1 MKPNE
6 LINRRSLLRGAGVG
20 AAGLGAAALIGCS
33 DSEEESSSA
42 NSASSTGSSSSSSS
56 AATAA
61 ASGPKLGGVMQAGQ
75 TAEINPTTGY
85 PFVFLA
91 ENPYLTLPVEPAIKY
106 RDNLEPEMIL
116 AERYEFNS
124 DLTGATIQ
132 LKPGLEFHNGAPV
145 TASDYVFGLELLND
159 PEAFGVTGSFQL
171 KKFSDS
177 ITDFKIVDDLTI
189 DFTFDKPRPNMT
201 DFFAQLMVTHR
212 DSYADVIGGKGIV
225 GTGPF
230 TWDEYIP
237 GEKVSFKK
245 NESYHYSDVLGG
257 PHMDGVEVSF
267 FADMDAMG
275 LAFEAGE
282 LDMFYGDPSVAAR
295 FRDDG
300 LTRLTPKRGV
310 VYVGMN
316 VTSDQLGD
324 PRVRR
329 ALFYA
334 VDRTRAVTE
343 LGEGFGE
350 VTAQSWPKGSPAW
363 REALEAP
370 LYYPEDAKKLLAEA
384 GFTQTRPIVIDH
396 RSTQSYI
403 DHATL
408 LKENF
413 EAIGVEVELNA
424 MEPTAF
430 IKRLRAREFPD
441 LWITAHAFANLSPV
455 TNFLMTFPFREG
467 NMSFYE
473 PEEYISIIR
482 ALETVKGTS
491 DAAQAQYDLFEKLW
505 IENPWLIPMRPTQ
518 SIIVKSEKLQ
528 GFDKVSIA
536 PQEPPYAELWLDS

>member
-1 MKPNE
+1 
-6 LINRRSLLRGAGVG
+6 
-20 AAGLGAAALIGCS
+20 
-33 DSEEESSSA
+33 
-42 NSASSTGSSSSSSS
+42 
-56 AATAA
+56 
-61 ASGPKLGGVMQAGQ
+61 
-75 TAEINPTTGY
+75 
-85 PFVFLA
+85 
-91 ENPYLTLPVEPAIKY
+91 
-106 RDNLEPEMIL
+106 
-116 AERYEFNS
+116 
-124 DLTGATIQ
+124 
-132 LKPGLEFHNGAPV
+132 
-145 TASDYVFGLELLND
+145 
-159 PEAFGVTGSFQL
+159 
-171 KKFSDS
+171 
-177 ITDFKIVDDLTI
+177 
-189 DFTFDKPRPNMT
+189 
-201 DFFAQLMVTHR
+201 
-212 DSYADVIGGKGIV
+212 
-225 GTGPF
+225 
-230 TWDEYIP
+230 
-237 GEKVSFKK
+237 
-245 NESYHYSDVLGG
+245 
-257 PHMDGVEVSF
+257 MDGVEVNF

-384 GFTQTRPIVIDH
+384 GFKQTRPIVIDH

-482 ALETVKGTS
+482 ALETVNGTS

-518 SIIVKSEKLQ
+518 SIIVKSKKLQ

>member
-1 MKPNE
+1 
-6 LINRRSLLRGAGVG
+6 
-20 AAGLGAAALIGCS
+20 
-33 DSEEESSSA
+33 
-42 NSASSTGSSSSSSS
+42 
-56 AATAA
+56 
-61 ASGPKLGGVMQAGQ
+61 
-75 TAEINPTTGY
+75 
-85 PFVFLA
+85 
-91 ENPYLTLPVEPAIKY
+91 
-106 RDNLEPEMIL
+106 MIL

-159 PEAFGVTGSFQL
+159 PESFGVTGSFQL

-230 TWDEYIP
+230 TWDEYSP

-245 NESYHYSDVLGG
+245 NENYHYSDVLGG
-257 PHMDGVEVSF
+257 PHMDGVEVNF

-384 GFTQTRPIVIDH
+384 GFKQTRPIVIDH

-482 ALETVKGTS
+482 ALETVNGTS

-518 SIIVKSEKLQ
+518 SIIVKSKKLQ